1 MAWACDRCDTIHTQ
15 NPSECRK
22 CGHQIFQPV
31 SDEQLE
37 QQSRGVQSPE
47 AAEVNRNQ
55 TIGTESEAQYAAS
68 PDVAVDGSIENDLQV
83 EDPIEDRFSPYSP
96 LRSIYYSIRATVRA
110 PFALLREYLIPILA
124 FLIVIGIGIYLAL
137 PL

>member
-31 SDEQLE
+31 SDEQLK

-55 TIGTESEAQYAAS
+55 TIGTESEAQYAES
-68 PDVAVDGSIENDLQV
+68 PDVAVDGSIENDRQV
-83 EDPIEDRFSPYSP
+83 EDPVEKSSLPSSS
-96 LRSIYYSIRATVRA
+96 LQSIFYSIRAVVYA

-124 FLIVIGIGIYLAL
+124 FLIVFGGVVYLAL
-137 PL
+137 GL

>member
-31 SDEQLE
+31 SDEQLK
-37 QQSRGVQSPE
+37 QQSLGVQGPE

-55 TIGTESEAQYAAS
+55 TIGTESEAQYAES
-68 PDVAVDGSIENDLQV
+68 PDVAVDGSIENDRQV
-83 EDPIEDRFSPYSP
+83 EDPVEKSSSPSSS
-96 LRSIYYSIRATVRA
+96 LQSIFYYIRAVVYA

-124 FLIVIGIGIYLAL
+124 FLIVFGGVVYLAL
-137 PL
+137 GL